1 MISLYRQYRVLVDDE
16 DAQHAESNWLTV
28 QTTQKYIYLYSYTEE
43 TLRNYAYTV

>member
-28 QTTQKYIYLYSYTEE
+28 QTTQKYIYLYIYPEE